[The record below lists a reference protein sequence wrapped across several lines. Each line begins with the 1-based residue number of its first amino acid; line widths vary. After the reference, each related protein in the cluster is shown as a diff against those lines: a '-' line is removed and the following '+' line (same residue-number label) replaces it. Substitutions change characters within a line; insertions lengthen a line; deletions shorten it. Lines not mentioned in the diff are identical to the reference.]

1 MPSDRPITVLHYT
14 GYDQAR
20 GGIMTGIGHLA
31 DTGIF
36 RCILGVNQGFQ
47 RPAKPSLDVMEFCR
61 LEGEKINIVNFW
73 RARVVAQQV
82 RDWLRADS
90 GRIFHGHSRA
100 GLLVA
105 LWLRWF
111 REPRVVV
118 SVHCYGQ
125 QRWFY
130 RAVKAMLG
138 RRLRWLTPAMI
149 RYYYQQ
155 ENSDWGDCIP
165 NGLPGVPAPI
175 MRQPPQDRPLRIGGA
190 GQLTANKRWDL
201 VLAALAGLPAEAQIE
216 FWYAGDPTS
225 DADSVEFAQKLK
237 AFAAEHRLE
246 GRVRWLG
253 WQTSIAG
260 WLQEIDAIVV
270 PFHHESFSMTA
281 LEALYAGVP
290 VIAARGGGPDDLI
303 RQGENG
309 WLVLPDNVPA
319 LAQQL
324 TAMLAPA
331 AWAGLQ
337 ADPQHLGR
345 FRIAA
350 VAAQWSEVYA
360 TL

>member
-1 MPSDRPITVLHYT
+1 MASDRLVTVLHYT
-14 GYDQAR
+14 GYDEAR

-36 RCILGVNQGFQ
+36 HCVLGVNQGF
-47 RPAKPSLDVMEFCR
+47 RHPAKRSLDVMEFFR
-61 LEGEKINIVNFW
+61 LEGEKISIVNFW
-73 RARVVAQQV
+73 RARVVARQV

-118 SVHCYGQ
+118 SVHCYGR

-149 RYYYQQ
+149 RYYYQC
-155 ENSDWGDCIP
+155 EHSDWRDCVP
-165 NGLPGVPAPI
+165 NGLPGEPALI
-175 MRQPPQDRPLRIGGA
+175 MRQRPTNRPLRIGGA
-190 GQLTANKRWDL
+190 GQLTANKQWDL
-201 VLAALAGLPAEAQIE
+201 VLAALADLPADALIE
-216 FWYAGDPTS
+216 FWHAGSPAGDAAS
-225 DADSVEFAQKLK
+225 ADFAQKLK
-237 AFAAEHRLE
+237 TFSCEHRLE

-260 WLQEIDAIVV
+260 FLQEIDVIVV

-303 RQGENG
+303 HHGKNG
-309 WLVLPDNVPA
+309 WLVLPNNVPA

-324 TAMLAPA
+324 TEILDPA
-331 AWAGLQ
+331 AWVELQ
-337 ADPQHLGR
+337 ADPQHLWR

-350 VAAQWSEVYA
+350 VAAQWSEIYA